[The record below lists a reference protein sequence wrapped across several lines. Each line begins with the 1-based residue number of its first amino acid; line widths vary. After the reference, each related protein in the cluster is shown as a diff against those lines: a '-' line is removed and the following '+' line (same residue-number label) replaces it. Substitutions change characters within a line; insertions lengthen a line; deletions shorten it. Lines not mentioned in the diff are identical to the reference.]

1 MKLRVQLWGD
11 ALNVVHPS
19 QVKEVAS
26 KLVVGEGYPLTAVL
40 QVFRVIECQ
49 ADIVNV
55 VTKEVVGI
63 VHYPP
68 KNETNSKLS

>member
-1 MKLRVQLWGD
+1 MKLRVQLWGAG
-11 ALNVVHPS
+11 ALVHPS

-26 KLVVGEGYPLTAVL
+26 KLTVGEGHPLTAVL
-40 QVFRVIECQ
+40 RVCRVLEYQ

-63 VHYPP
+63 VHYPI
-68 KNETNSKLS
+68 KQEVTK